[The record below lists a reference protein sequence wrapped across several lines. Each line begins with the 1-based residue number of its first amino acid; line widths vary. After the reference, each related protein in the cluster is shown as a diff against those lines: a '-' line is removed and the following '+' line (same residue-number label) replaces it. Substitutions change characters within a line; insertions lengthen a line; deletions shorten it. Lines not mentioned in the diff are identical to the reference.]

1 MKVRE
6 INRGGAGRTGLLA
19 ATEPGRGD
27 AARRR
32 YRDERVAHWDEV
44 ARRFGAREG
53 WGSAYH
59 RRLAEVYGA
68 LIPPG
73 KRVLEIGCGQGDL
86 LASLKP
92 ASGVGVDFSEVMIGR
107 ARARHPEIEFVC
119 ADAHELPAD
128 GSYDFIVLS
137 DLVNDIWDVQE
148 VFRQV
153 RRLSSP
159 GTRLVLNFYSRVWE
173 LPLGAARRL
182 GLAKPVRAQNWLTAA
197 DVAGLLALEDFEVIR
212 RGREVLL
219 PLRVPPLSTLAN
231 RYLAKIFP
239 FNLLTLTHVLV
250 ARPAGLPE
258 VLIGEDAPTVSV
270 VVPARNEAGNVAS
283 VFARTPELGAGT
295 ELIFVEGGSTDDTYE
310 VIERE
315 IAAHPERRCLLLRQE
330 GEGKGDAVRLGFAH
344 AGGDVLAILDC
355 DLTVPPEDLPRFVE
369 VLRSGKGDFANGSR
383 LVYPLEREAMRHLN
397 IVGNK
402 FFSLAFSW
410 LLGQPIK
417 DTLCGT
423 KVLRRTDY
431 EAIAAGRA
439 RFGDFD
445 PFGDFDLLFGAAKLN
460 LKIVDVPVRYRER
473 AYGATNI
480 ARWRHGW
487 LLLRMVAFAA
497 RRIKFV

>member
-1 MKVRE
+1 MNVSELNRE
-6 INRGGAGRTGLLA
+6 GAGRTGPPVAGA
-19 ATEPGRGD
+19 AGRGD

-32 YRDERVAHWDEV
+32 YHDERVAHWDDV
-44 ARRFGAREG
+44 AGRFGAREG
-53 WGSAYH
+53 WGGEYH
-59 RRLAEVYGA
+59 RRLAEVYGS
-68 LIPPG
+68 LVPPG

-86 LASLKP
+86 LSSLKP
-92 ASGVGVDFSEVMIGR
+92 SSGVGVDFSPEMIAR

-119 ADAHELPAD
+119 ADAHEPPLED
-128 GSYDFIVLS
+128 TYDFIVLS

-153 RRLSSP
+153 RRLSHP
-159 GTRLVLNFYSRVWE
+159 ATRLVLNFYSRVWE
-173 LPLGAARRL
+173 LPLGAARRA
-182 GLAKPVRAQNWLTAA
+182 GLAKPLRPQNWLTAA

-212 RGREVLL
+212 RREEVLL
-219 PLRVPPLSTLAN
+219 PLRVPPLSTFAN
-231 RYLAKIFP
+231 RCLAKIFP

-250 ARPAGLPE
+250 ARPAGPPE
-258 VLIGEDAPTVSV
+258 VPLGEEGPLVSV

-315 IAAHPERRCLLLRQE
+315 IAARPERRCLLLRQE

-344 AGGDVLAILDC
+344 ATGDVLAILDC

-397 IVGNK
+397 LLGNK

-423 KVLRRTDY
+423 KVLRRADY
-431 EAIAAGRA
+431 EAIAANRA
-439 RFGDFD
+439 QFGDFD

-473 AYGATNI
+473 AYGETNI

>member
-6 INRGGAGRTGLLA
+6 LNREEGKLTEPA
-19 ATEPGRGD
+19 AAREPGRGD

-32 YRDERVAHWDEV
+32 YHDERVAHWDEV

-53 WGSAYH
+53 WGGEYH
-59 RRLAEVYGA
+59 RRLAEVYGS

-73 KRVLEIGCGQGDL
+73 KRVLEIGCGPGDL

-92 ASGVGVDFSEVMIGR
+92 SRGVGVDFSAEMVER
-107 ARARHPEIEFVC
+107 ARARHPGVEFVC
-119 ADAHELPAD
+119 ADAHELPPGEA
-128 GSYDFIVLS
+128 YDFIVLS

-148 VFRQV
+148 VFRRV
-153 RRLSSP
+153 RRLSHP
-159 GTRLVLNFYSRVWE
+159 WTRLILNFYSRVWE

-182 GLAKPVRAQNWLTAA
+182 GLAKPLRPQNWLTVA
-197 DVAGLLALEDFEVIR
+197 DVAGLLALEDFEIISR
-212 RGREVLL
+212 REEVLL
-219 PLRVPPLSTLAN
+219 PLRVPVLSTLAN

-239 FNLLTLTHVLV
+239 FHLFTLTHVLV
-250 ARPAGLPE
+250 AKPAGLTRA
-258 VLIGEDAPTVSV
+258 LIGEQEPSVSV
-270 VVPARNEAGNVAS
+270 IIPARNEAGNVAS
-283 VFARTPELGAGT
+283 IFARTPELGAAT

-310 VIERE
+310 AIERE

-330 GEGKGDAVRLGFAH
+330 GEGKGDAVRLGFAR

-383 LVYPLEREAMRHLN
+383 LVYPLEQEAMRHLN

-417 DTLCGT
+417 DTLCGM

-431 EAIAAGRA
+431 EAIAANRS

-473 AYGATNI
+473 AYGETNI